1 MQRDASLLD
10 PRTFVGASSGFA
22 RHVGRHD
29 RGGEREGRSE
39 ADARRGR
46 GLSGGAWVAMSDSDP
61 RSRAGKQMPAS
72 DRPARI
78 LLWVLVSA
86 PRKIGGGNASRAA
99 PLFGG
104 HAGIAWRTGGK
115 YVVGEKIEKA
125 WIGVAHPSQGGGNTS
140 QGRQASPTC
149 ELLSVSGPDAI
160 TASTETFTAHI
171 FSRARVA
178 THQPLPSEAV
188 ALGYRTP

>member
-10 PRTFVGASSGFA
+10 PRTLVGASSGFA
-22 RHVGRHD
+22 RHVGRQD

-46 GLSGGAWVAMSDSDP
+46 GLRGGAWVAMSDSDP

-99 PLFGG
+99 PLFWG

-125 WIGVAHPSQGGGNTS
+125 WIGVAHPSQGGRKYNP
-140 QGRQASPTC
+140 RAARRRRPAR
-149 ELLSVSGPDAI
+149 LLSVSGPGKR
-160 TASTETFTAHI
+160 
-171 FSRARVA
+171 SRLR
-178 THQPLPSEAV
+178 PRRSR
-188 ALGYRTP
+188 RTSSRGLA